1 VVQFGGFEPVF
12 VVGWMLAL
20 LVPVL
25 LLLAIAWPLWHL
37 ARGTF
42 RPHPPIDPALEE
54 LRVRY
59 ARGEIDQA
67 EYEERRRVLADRS

>member
-1 VVQFGGFEPVF
+1 MDITFEPLF
-12 VVGWMLAL
+12 LVGMLFTM

-25 LLLAIAWPLWHL
+25 LVLAIAWPLWHL

-42 RPHPPIDPALEE
+42 RPHAPSDPALDE

-59 ARGEIDQA
+59 ARGEIGR
-67 EYEERRRVLADRS
+67 EEFEERLRVLTDRR